1 MKNIY
6 ILLFSIIIFEANCQ
20 DTISKACYYSNV
32 NEFVNNEGRKSGKII
47 EESSTDVTFYY
58 HYTKLTFNS
67 KKIWGYTNNEGIHY
81 RSIDF
86 LFYEFKNDGK
96 LVMYRSFLDGL
107 YKFKISLGLNMIP
120 IDLSEENLSHL
131 ISNNKELYDK
141 YNSLSKKDK
150 KSRIVEFINLYN
162 SELEAN

>member
-1 MKNIY
+1 
-6 ILLFSIIIFEANCQ
+6 
-20 DTISKACYYSNV
+20 
-32 NEFVNNEGRKSGKII
+32 
-47 EESSTDVTFYY
+47 
-58 HYTKLTFNS
+58 
-67 KKIWGYTNNEGIHY
+67 
-81 RSIDF
+81 
-86 LFYEFKNDGK
+86 
-96 LVMYRSFLDGL
+96 MYRSFLDGL